1 MDRRFVYTTELP
13 QGTADGKKTRF
24 TVVLFEDII
33 ELAIYMALVKK
44 FSVSD
49 LLTFAELYFV
59 RT

>member
-1 MDRRFVYTTELP
+1 MLHHVRVIRTDE
-13 QGTADGKKTRF
+13 GKPRF

-44 FSVSD
+44 FSISD
-49 LLTFAELYFV
+49 LLTFAELDFV